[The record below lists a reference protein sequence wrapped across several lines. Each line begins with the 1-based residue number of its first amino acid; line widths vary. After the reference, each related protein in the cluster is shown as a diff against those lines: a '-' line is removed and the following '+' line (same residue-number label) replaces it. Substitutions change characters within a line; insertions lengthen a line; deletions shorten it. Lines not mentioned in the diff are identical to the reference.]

1 MIIDSINFSLYQM
14 QLANIQGLDLSLL
27 ISNAMVPIEHL
38 EEEDSKWEWDVVF
51 NQIML
56 NNPQESAK

>member
-1 MIIDSINFSLYQM
+1 M